1 MIGVIIVD
9 DNVSDN
15 CALLPLC
22 IILNCIRSSSL
33 FPLNS
38 PRRFI
43 SPLLTVHH
51 PISLIFTTDHLTF
64 TSPTG
69 CPRPVLTSKY
79 SLEDLPERGDI
90 EAVLE
95 LIRVSKPFPEAK
107 LPGSVVRQ
115 REIVAE
121 LEEEF
126 NMSAV
131 NQVQSS
137 VV

>member
-1 MIGVIIVD
+1 MSGCISATLLLNQSCCPNIYYVLLL
-9 DNVSDN
+9 SLFSPYHTFLS
-15 CALLPLC
+15 LLPSTS
-22 IILNCIRSSSL
+22 I
-33 FPLNS
+33 
-38 PRRFI
+38 
-43 SPLLTVHH
+43 
-51 PISLIFTTDHLTF
+51 ISL
-64 TSPTG
+64 TSSG

-79 SLEDLPERGDI
+79 SLDDVPEREDI
-90 EAVLE
+90 ESVLE

-131 NQVQSS
+131 NQVGFIALYGI
-137 VV
+137 VLHCIVFN